1 MALLAL
7 DNVTKSF
14 GGLVAVKELTFELE
28 AGGIVAMIG
37 PNGAG
42 KSTVFNLITGIYVPS
57 SGSID
62 FDGRALRGLRTNR
75 IAARGI
81 ARTFQNIR
89 LFAFMS
95 ALDNVMTGRHA
106 RMGASMFD
114 SLLHTPRQRAEERR
128 VRERARELLKFV
140 DLERAGASYARNLP
154 YGSQRRLEIA
164 RALASDPKLLLLDEP
179 AAGMN
184 PREKD
189 ELIALIGRIR
199 DSGVTVFLIEHDM
212 NLVMNV
218 SERVTVLD
226 HGEKIAEGAPEAVRR
241 DERVIEAYL
250 GRAEGAA

>member
-1 MALLAL
+1 MALLVL
-7 DNVTKSF
+7 DNVTKAF
-14 GGLVAVKELTFELE
+14 GGLVAVKELTFELD

-42 KSTVFNLITGIYVPS
+42 KSTVFNLITGIYAVS

-62 FDGRALRGLRTNR
+62 FDGRSLRGLRTNR

-226 HGEKIAEGAPEAVRR
+226 HGEKIAEGAPNAVRR

-250 GRAEGAA
+250 GRADGAA